1 MAFSQIGPLTTVLE
15 AVAAAVGAG
24 IVLGGFALGTYRSMA
39 KRSRRELETRV
50 LVDGYAGGLVG
61 MAVVLLDLVF
71 RYGF

>member
-1 MAFSQIGPLTTVLE
+1 MALSQIGPLTTVLE

-24 IVLGGFALGTYRSMA
+24 IVLGGLVLGTYRSMA
-39 KRSRRELETRV
+39 QRSRCELETRV

-71 RYGF
+71 R